1 MNASRVFVDANIL
14 VYAQQPNET
23 AKQPVALACIDRLGS
38 EGRGRTSVQALNECY
53 SALTHKLR
61 PQIPRPAAWS
71 YVSKFHDWGPLPVDV
86 EMAKRAKE
94 VQERYGLN
102 WWDCLI
108 VAAAQMQ
115 NCEVLLTEDLSEQ
128 GDYGGVKV
136 CNPFRLAM
144 CSEESP
150 LAEFAAFAAA
160 LTWQQVGQIHP
171 APSTPRQRRISPSR
185 PRGTCVPWA
194 RSGSGGIH

>member
-14 VYAQQPNET
+14 IYAQQPSET
-23 AKQPVALACIDRLGS
+23 VKQAVALACIDRLGS
-38 EGRGRTSVQALNECY
+38 ERRGRTSVQVLNECY
-53 SALTHKLR
+53 STLTQKLR
-61 PQIPRPAAWS
+61 PQIPRPEAWN
-71 YVSKFHDWGPLPVDV
+71 YVSKFHIWEPHAVNV
-86 EMAKRAKE
+86 AMARRARE
-94 VQERYGLN
+94 IQGRYGLN

-115 NCEVLLTEDLSEQ
+115 NCEVLLTEDLDEQ
-128 GDYGGVKV
+128 GNYGGVKV

-144 CSEESP
+144 CSAESE
-150 LAEFAAFAAA
+150 LAEFAALAAE
-160 LTWQQVGQIHP
+160 LTWVVEQIRPVPSIHP
-171 APSTPRQRRISPSR
+171 RRRTSPSR

>member
-1 MNASRVFVDANIL
+1 MNASRVFVDANIFI
-14 VYAQQPNET
+14 YAHQPSET
-23 AKQPVALACIDRLGS
+23 VKQAVALACIDRLGS
-38 EGRGRTSVQALNECY
+38 ERRGRTSVQVLNECY
-53 SALTHKLR
+53 STLTQKLR
-61 PQIPRPAAWS
+61 PQIPRPAAWTYLS
-71 YVSKFHDWGPLPVDV
+71 RFHIWEPRAVDV
-86 EMAKRAKE
+86 DMAKQAKE

-115 NCEVLLTEDLSEQ
+115 NCEVLLTEDLDEQ
-128 GDYGGVKV
+128 GSYGGVKV
-136 CNPFRLAM
+136 CNPFKLAM

-150 LAEFAAFAAA
+150 LAEFAAFAAS
-160 LTWQQVGQIHP
+160 LTSTVGQIRPVPLIH
-171 APSTPRQRRISPSR
+171 RRRKTSPSR